1 MYMSYVAS
9 QVQYQMKKKN
19 SLKRNNKKVHIIILV
34 QKFTPQLLKG

>member
-9 QVQYQMKKKN
+9 QVQYQMKKKK
-19 SLKRNNKKVHIIILV
+19 SLKRNKKVHIIILV